1 MYSLGPIEFIV
12 YERET
17 NQYFLIRSCAKCL
30 PSGGFHLEIPFVRIG
45 RTQPLESLKYQDAIK
60 SHRVIENG
68 HEQTQFTNTEH
79 RQLKKEQHVSQ
90 TKPDANSD
98 DPGR

>member
-17 NQYFLIRSCAKCL
+17 NQYLLIRSCAKCL

-60 SHRVIENG
+60 SHRVIENHKTIVKG
-68 HEQTQFTNTEH
+68 KRTRTNTIY
-79 RQLKKEQHVSQ
+79 KY
-90 TKPDANSD
+90 
-98 DPGR
+98 